1 MGRIVALVAAVAL
14 LIAVALLWLAPA
26 TLVGPRLDR
35 ATAGGVTL
43 VNTEGTV
50 WNARG
55 SLVAGGISVPLAW
68 SIDPWQFA
76 NGELRIRV
84 TPHSAAA
91 IGAPRAEVN
100 VRDGH
105 AVFRELDL
113 VLPAAWIA
121 GASGVRLGWR
131 PGGEVAVTIAALDWS
146 PPSSRGEA
154 RIVWRGAQIAPAAG
168 GSPLELGTV
177 SATLSAAGDRLAG
190 PISNQGGDVAI
201 GGEFSA
207 RAGQEARITLTL
219 TPRRADDTALARAL
233 AGIGTP
239 DGAGW
244 RVNWGMPWR

>member
-1 MGRIVALVAAVAL
+1 MGRIVALVAADAL

-168 GSPLELGTV
+168 GSPVPT
-177 SATLSAAGDRLAG
+177 
-190 PISNQGGDVAI
+190 
-201 GGEFSA
+201 
-207 RAGQEARITLTL
+207 
-219 TPRRADDTALARAL
+219 
-233 AGIGTP
+233 
-239 DGAGW
+239 
-244 RVNWGMPWR
+244 